1 VPAYAN
7 VPGTDRLKG
16 EEMRKLAV
24 ILAPLIILA
33 ITLALVGCGGEE
45 SPTPT
50 PSPTQAPTATPAKTA
65 TPAATATPT
74 AAPTATPAPPPTV
87 TPVGANPP
95 CRFHGTV
102 KLNGANVADGIVI
115 TAIISG
121 DEFTTETPA
130 VYGASTYAIK
140 IVPSQ
145 SAAYSEGAII
155 SFKIG
160 NYTANQTGSWE
171 TGGNI
176 ELNLTASTTT

>member
-1 VPAYAN
+1 
-7 VPGTDRLKG
+7 
-16 EEMRKLAV
+16 MRKLAV
-24 ILAPLIILA
+24 ILAPLLILA

-50 PSPTQAPTATPAKTA
+50 PAPTSTATTAPTKTA

-74 AAPTATPAPPPTV
+74 AAPTATPLPPPTV

-102 KLNGANVADGIVI
+102 KLNGANVADGTVI

-121 DEFTTETPA
+121 DEFTTTTPA
-130 VYGASTYAIK
+130 VYGTSTYAIK
-140 IVPSQ
+140 IVPAQ
-145 SAAYSEGAII
+145 SASYSEGAII

-160 NYTANQTGSWE
+160 NYTASQTGAWE
-171 TGGNI
+171 TGGNV
-176 ELNLTASTTT
+176 ELNLTASST